1 MPAVAVFGAPP
12 YGGSS
17 VRRFKPSSSIIQE
30 RRMSY
35 TKGFNS
41 FYTVPGEVESM
52 NCKVCGAVCEVK
64 RSVFG
69 ATSWAEAAAKSGHVH
84 DHFYCPHSG
93 RRWHEQA
100 LELVEQMVLSPSKR
114 LRELMWQDLL
124 DLLKEN
130 GIDTVPELPK

>member
-1 MPAVAVFGAPP
+1 
-12 YGGSS
+12 
-17 VRRFKPSSSIIQE
+17 
-30 RRMSY
+30 MSY